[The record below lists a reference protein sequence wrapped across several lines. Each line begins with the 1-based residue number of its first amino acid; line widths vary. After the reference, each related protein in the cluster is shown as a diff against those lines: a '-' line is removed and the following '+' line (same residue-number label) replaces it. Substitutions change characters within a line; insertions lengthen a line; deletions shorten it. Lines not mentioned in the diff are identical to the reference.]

1 MMFKVE
7 DFQNYGRQQFES
19 IVASANGLQSGLSA
33 IASAYGDYTR
43 KSYEDTRSFVEKFS
57 GVKSL
62 DTALAVQSDYAKT
75 AYETFVAESRNIAS
89 LYADLAK
96 QIFKPVEA
104 VVAKFVP
111 AQ

>member
-1 MMFKVE
+1 MLKAE

-43 KSYEDTRSFVEKFS
+43 KSYEDTRSFVERFS

-62 DTALAVQSDYAKT
+62 DTALEVQSDYAKT
-75 AYETFVAESRNIAS
+75 TYETFVAESRNIAS